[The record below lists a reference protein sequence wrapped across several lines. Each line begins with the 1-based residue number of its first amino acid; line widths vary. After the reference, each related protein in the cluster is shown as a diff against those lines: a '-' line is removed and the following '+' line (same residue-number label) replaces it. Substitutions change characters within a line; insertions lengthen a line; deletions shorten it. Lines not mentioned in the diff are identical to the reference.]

1 MKIKQ
6 LLEQYTDVLKSLL
19 LVGITVGLC
28 FLIATAIVFPLWSF
42 AEYYPHWYTI
52 ACLVV
57 FACLIA
63 FFVSR
68 KLFKAFKTNPTKTLL
83 SIFRIVLTLVGLG
96 LAIIFVLASRRLIA
110 LAILIVTFLVYGL
123 IISLQNTK
131 LKKEWLNR
139 TVRVVLNT

>member
-19 LVGITVGLC
+19 LVGVTVGLC

-52 ACLVV
+52 ACLVL
-57 FACLIA
+57 FGCLVA
-63 FFVSR
+63 FFVSK
-68 KLFKAFKTNPTKTLL
+68 KLIKAFKSNRTKTLL
-83 SIFRIVLTLVGLG
+83 SILRIILTLVGLG
-96 LAIIFVLASRRLIA
+96 FAIIFVLASRRLVA
-110 LAILIVTFLVYGL
+110 LAILVLTFLVYGL

-131 LKKEWLNR
+131 LKKE
-139 TVRVVLNT
+139 